1 MNSMFPLQ
9 PKSSSTPV
17 RVPQREEEEEGDL
30 NKALG
35 VQRFQQILSPTPRA
49 PGEQHRTYNE
59 EDFECKFVSLLFY
72 FNFFLILFYIKKYK
86 YIVLFWH
93 LLKII
98 FIYA

>member
-59 EDFECKFVSLLFY
+59 EDFECKFESLLLY
-72 FNFFLILFYIKKYK
+72 FIFFPYFLWHKK
-86 YIVLFWH
+86 WT
-93 LLKII
+93 
-98 FIYA
+98 